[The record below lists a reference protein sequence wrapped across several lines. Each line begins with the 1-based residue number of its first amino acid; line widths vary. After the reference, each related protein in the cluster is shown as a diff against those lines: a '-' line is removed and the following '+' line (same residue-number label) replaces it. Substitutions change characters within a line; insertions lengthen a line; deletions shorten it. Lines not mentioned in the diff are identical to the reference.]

1 MRNKVSTYSK
11 EHHTFH
17 CAQIY
22 IYIYIDSLEQQV
34 IHYEHQLQED
44 QAVEPVTVS
53 PPTKSV
59 KSRIRPI
66 YTSM

>member
-1 MRNKVSTYSK
+1 MHK
-11 EHHTFH
+11 
-17 CAQIY
+17 Y

>member
-1 MRNKVSTYSK
+1 MISKVSICSK

-17 CAQIY
+17 HMY
-22 IYIYIDSLEQQV
+22 IAALEQQT
-34 IHYEHQLQED
+34 IHCEHQLQEV